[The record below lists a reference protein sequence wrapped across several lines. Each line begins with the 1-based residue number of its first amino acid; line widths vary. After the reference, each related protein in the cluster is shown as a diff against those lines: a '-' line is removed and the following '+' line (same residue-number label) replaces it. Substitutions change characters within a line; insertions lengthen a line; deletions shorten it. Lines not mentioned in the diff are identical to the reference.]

1 MNLKDLASG
10 LSNLDDD
17 QLLQLI
23 SEIRRDRTT
32 QKVRVATKR
41 AVKKQGDASFNK
53 LLGLLGELP
62 ADQLEALLGL
72 EEETN
77 GTTENQD

>member
-1 MNLKDLASG
+1 MTTLKDLASG
-10 LSNLDDD
+10 LSDLSDD

-32 QKVRVATKR
+32 PKVRTATKK
-41 AVKKQGDASFNK
+41 AVKKQGDADFNK

-72 EEETN
+72 EDSN
-77 GTTENQD
+77 GTTESQD

>member
-32 QKVRVATKR
+32 QKVRPSAKK

-72 EEETN
+72 GEETN